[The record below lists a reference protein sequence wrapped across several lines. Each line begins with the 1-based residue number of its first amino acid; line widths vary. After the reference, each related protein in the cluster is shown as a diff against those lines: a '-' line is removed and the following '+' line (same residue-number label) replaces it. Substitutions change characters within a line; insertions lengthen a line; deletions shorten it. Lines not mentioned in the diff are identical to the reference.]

1 MKRNILIWIGCT
13 VLMMAFASCVTQNKE
28 TKEKEANAYRRVG
41 EAHLQQGN
49 FAAAIKEFKKAEAK
63 NPDDHLLQY
72 DLGLVY
78 FRLGKFDEAIVYYK
92 KALELSPNYGPAM
105 NSLGNAYAGKED
117 WDQAIFYYNKVT
129 KDVLYATPHIAYS
142 NLGNAYYYK
151 GDLERSEKYYREAL
165 EIKPDFITALSGLSQ
180 TYIAMGR
187 IPEAVVKLEKAVRKA
202 PEAAVLHFQL
212 GRAYQLALEFEKA
225 YRSYQQVVRL
235 APDSALADQA
245 EKAGREVKALF

>member
-1 MKRNILIWIGCT
+1 MKRNILIWIGCA
-13 VLMMAFASCVTQNKE
+13 VLMMVLASCVTQNKE

-41 EAHLQQGN
+41 EAYLQQGN
-49 FAAAIKEFKKAEAK
+49 FPAAMKEFKKAEAK
-63 NPDDHLLQY
+63 NPNDHLLQY

-78 FRLGKFDEAIVYYK
+78 FRLGKFDEAIGYYN
-92 KALELSPNYGPAM
+92 KALELSPNYGPAI
-105 NSLGNAYAGKED
+105 NSMGNAYAGKED
-117 WDQAIFYYNKVT
+117 WDQAIFYYKKVT
-129 KDVLYATPHIAYS
+129 KDVLYASPHIAYS

-165 EIKPDFITALSGLSQ
+165 ESKPDFITALAGLSQ

-187 IPEAVVKLEKAVRKA
+187 IPEAVGKLEKAVRIA
-202 PEAAVLHFQL
+202 PESAVLHFQL

-235 APDSALADQA
+235 APDSGLADQA

>member
-13 VLMMAFASCVTQNKE
+13 VLLMAFASCATQNKE
-28 TKEKEANAYRRVG
+28 TKEREANAYRRVG
-41 EAHLQQGN
+41 EAHMQQGN
-49 FAAAIKEFKKAEAK
+49 FAAAMVEFKKAEAK
-63 NPDDHLLQY
+63 NPNDHLLYY
-72 DLGLVY
+72 DMGLVY
-78 FRLGKFDEAIVYYK
+78 SRLGKFDEAIASYK
-92 KALELSPNYGPAM
+92 KALELSPNYGPAI

-117 WDQAIFYYNKVT
+117 WDQAILYYNKVI

-151 GDLERSEKYYREAL
+151 GDLERSEEYYRQAL
-165 EIKPDFITALSGLSQ
+165 EIRPDFITALSGLSE

-187 IPEAVVKLEKAVRKA
+187 IPDAVAQLEKAVRKA
-202 PEAAVLHFQL
+202 PDNAVLHFQL

-235 APDSALADQA
+235 VPDSALADQA
-245 EKAGREVKALF
+245 EEASREVKALF

>member
-13 VLMMAFASCVTQNKE
+13 VLLMALASCTTQDKE
-28 TKEKEANAYRRVG
+28 TREKEANAYRRVG
-41 EAHLQQGN
+41 EAYIQQGN
-49 FAAAIKEFKKAEAK
+49 FPAALKEFKKAEEK
-63 NPDDHLLQY
+63 NPNDHLLQY

-78 FRLGKFDEAIVYYK
+78 FRLGKFDEAIGYYN
-92 KALELSPNYGPAM
+92 KALELSPNYGPAI

-117 WDQAIFYYNKVT
+117 WDQAIFYYKKVIN
-129 KDVLYATPHIAYS
+129 DVLYATPHIAYS

-151 GDLERSEKYYREAL
+151 GDLERSEQYYREAL
-165 EIKPDFITALSGLSQ
+165 DSKPDFITALSGLSQ

-187 IPEAVVKLEKAVRKA
+187 IPEAVAKLEKAVRIA
-202 PEAAVLHFQL
+202 PETAVLHFQL

-235 APDSALADQA
+235 APDSGLADQA
-245 EKAGREVKALF
+245 EKAGREVKELF

>member
-1 MKRNILIWIGCT
+1 MKRNLVIWIGCT
-13 VLMMAFASCVTQNKE
+13 VLIMAFASCVTQNKE
-28 TKEKEANAYRRVG
+28 TNEKEANAYRRLG

-78 FRLGKFDEAIVYYK
+78 FRLGKFDEAIVYHK

-165 EIKPDFITALSGLSQ
+165 DIKPDFITALSGLSQ

-187 IPEAVVKLEKAVRKA
+187 IPEAVVKLEKAVREA
-202 PEAAVLHFQL
+202 PGAAVLHFQL

-225 YRSYQQVVRL
+225 HRSYQQVVRL
-235 APDSALADQA
+235 APDSALAEQA
-245 EKAGREVKALF
+245 EKAGRKVKALY